1 MRPHISIPTG
11 LDSGADP
18 IHNQMMVASELILGA
33 LLAVAPPPA
42 GGISVSDGS
51 LTLSRQPASEP
62 VPTPRLGY
70 ARLSLIRADGVEVAW
85 VESRFGGPAFSARP
99 LLPDQIRFEA
109 PWLDEFSG
117 VDDPLGRSVRLEI
130 DRNTALRDGG
140 ISGEQAMMG
149 GDDGLVRLA
158 SVAGGEG
165 EYDIYDLSMTWDAL
179 TPGPLTLSLIG
190 GLKAIDAR
198 IGKVVAEGDGA
209 SFRDA
214 RGVVAVPVVGG
225 GVSWRL
231 SEEMS
236 LHGTASTHTFSNQGT
251 VLDFS
256 AETSIRLAPN
266 IGLFAGYQFIRS
278 AIEVESLQAD
288 LEREGLFARLQ
299 IRF

>member
-1 MRPHISIPTG
+1 M
-11 LDSGADP
+11 
-18 IHNQMMVASELILGA
+18 
-33 LLAVAPPPA
+33 
-42 GGISVSDGS
+42 SDGS
-51 LTLSRQPASEP
+51 LTLSRQPVSEP
-62 VPTPRLGY
+62 EPAPRIGY
-70 ARLSLIRADGVEVAW
+70 ARLSLIRADGVELAW
-85 VESRFGGPAFSARP
+85 VESRFGVPAFSAKPVLR
-99 LLPDQIRFEA
+99 DHVRFEA
-109 PWLDEFSG
+109 PWLEESSG
-117 VDDPLGRSVRLEI
+117 VNDPLGRSVRLGI

-140 ISGEQAMMG
+140 ISGEQTMVG

-198 IGKVVAEGDGA
+198 IGKVVVEGDGA